1 MGGKRKAKEQ
11 HGDGEPNGETKEQR
25 KEKKRLKK
33 EEKKKKK
40 EEKKKR
46 KRQSGSIGTKDDET
60 KSTTLAA
67 TETTTAQ
74 HQQRDDGQSVFL
86 RKKLHLTV
94 SLLPAALKN
103 VQMSVEDSLR
113 SLILKFSDGIGG
125 ILMAFENVQIL
136 SDNKTGGIV
145 GMILNE
151 LPHIHYQ
158 VLVDA
163 LVFVP
168 TPGCTLTGDVTGSS
182 FHSHVG
188 LIVHQYFNAS
198 ISAEH
203 LREAGFAFD
212 EVHLQWY
219 RDDKDQQNPL
229 SSNDRIEFVCEKLF
243 ESGGIIS
250 IEGTK
255 PSLLQLKEE

>member
-1 MGGKRKAKEQ
+1 MGGKRKAEEEQ
-11 HGDGEPNGETKEQR
+11 GDGDPNGETKEQR

-40 EEKKKR
+40 KEEKKKR
-46 KRQSGSIGTKDDET
+46 KRQSGSIGTNDDNVT
-60 KSTTLAA
+60 TSTSAT
-67 TETTTAQ
+67 TETTTPQ
-74 HQQRDDGQSVFL
+74 HQPHDDQSVFL

-136 SDNKTGGIV
+136 SDNKTAGVV

-158 VLVDA
+158 VVVDA

-182 FHSHVG
+182 FHSHVS

-203 LREAGFAFD
+203 LREAGFEFD
-212 EVHLQWY
+212 EVQLQWY
-219 RDDKDQQNPL
+219 RDDEGQQNPL
-229 SSNDRIEFVCEKLF
+229 SSNDRIEFVCETLF

-255 PSLLQLKEE
+255 PSLLQPKED